1 MDYNDKNAAPMR
13 RRAERTGE
21 PSVKPADSTASAR
34 ADGYS
39 TRQSARG
46 TAPVVRNAPR
56 TSSASVDSGRA
67 RAASSDYHQRVR
79 ARAAA
84 NDSAKAGNVAPAP
97 ARVNVRP
104 ASGAARTGSTSTA
117 RTSASTTARPSTGA
131 KRPAS
136 NGTKRPANAPQRRT
150 APRSQGAGVRH
161 KKNRNPKWASA
172 LLIVCAMA
180 LIGVGYVGVTEVN
193 NYMDYQAKC
202 RELEQ
207 DTFYDGITL
216 EGESLS
222 GLTMLDAIAK
232 YQQQLS
238 NVASATS
245 ITITA
250 RGKTYTL
257 DSSSVQMS
265 TNLQS
270 TLSLAYSTGRT
281 GSFDERYAQLQ
292 QLKSEGLDFSL
303 NRGWNEDT
311 LRSKISQIAAD
322 VYVKGQDADVESFDP
337 DTGKF
342 TFTSEVTGY
351 ELDSDDLY
359 AQITQAVANG
369 NVNANIEA
377 KIIEVAPEHTVE
389 YMKEHFGRIS
399 YAQTKTTS
407 NSDRNRN
414 IQLATAEFNGMR
426 VEPGETVSFNKT
438 TGERTE
444 AKGYRPAGAYSGG
457 FLVQEPGGG
466 VCQVS
471 TTLYNAVVKADLEVL
486 ERSPHSRV
494 SDYVPIGLDAAVN
507 WPSQDFKFKNTSDYP
522 IFIVAEFADQKL
534 TFKIYGKQLD
544 DGVYIKLESEK
555 TETIVAPVGVE
566 EKPDSSLPVGQT
578 RDEKARDGSKA
589 VSYKV
594 YYDKNDNEIKRE
606 VLARSSYP
614 ASIAIH
620 RVGTGT

>member
-1 MDYNDKNAAPMR
+1 MDYNDKNAVPVR

-21 PSVKPADSTASAR
+21 PSVKPADSTSPAR

-56 TSSASVDSGRA
+56 TSSASIDSGRA

-84 NDSAKAGNVAPAP
+84 NDSAKAGDAAPAP

-104 ASGAARTGSTSTA
+104 ASGAARTGSIE
-117 RTSASTTARPSTGA
+117 RTSASTAARPSTGA
-131 KRPAS
+131 KRPAP

-172 LLIVCAMA
+172 LLVVCAMA
-180 LIGVGYVGVTEVN
+180 LIGVGYVGITEVN

-351 ELDSDDLY
+351 ELDTDDLY

-407 NSDRNRN
+407 NSNRNRN
-414 IQLATAEFNGMR
+414 IQLATAEFNGM
-426 VEPGETVSFNKT
+426 
-438 TGERTE
+438 
-444 AKGYRPAGAYSGG
+444 
-457 FLVQEPGGG
+457 LVQEPGGG

-471 TTLYNAVVKADLEVL
+471 TTLYNAAVKADLEII
-486 ERSPHSRV
+486 ERSPHTRV

-507 WPSQDFKFKNTSDYP
+507 WSSQDFKFKNTSDYP

-555 TETIVAPVGVE
+555 TETIAAPEGVK
-566 EKPDSSLPVGQT
+566 EKNDPTLPLGT
-578 RDEKARDGSKA
+578 NKPEAARDGSRA
-589 VSYKV
+589 ISYKI

-606 VLARSSYP
+606 VLAKSTYP
-614 ASIAIH
+614 ASQAIL
-620 RVGTGT
+620 RIGTGT

>member
-1 MDYNDKNAAPMR
+1 MDYNDKNAVPVR

-21 PSVKPADSTASAR
+21 PSVKPADSTSPAR

-84 NDSAKAGNVAPAP
+84 NDSAKAGNAAPAP

-104 ASGAARTGSTSTA
+104 ASGAARTGSTA
-117 RTSASTTARPSTGA
+117 RTSASTAARPSTGA
-131 KRPAS
+131 KRPAP

-172 LLIVCAMA
+172 LLVVCAMA

-444 AKGYRPAGAYSGG
+444 AKGYRAAGAYSGG
-457 FLVQEPGGG
+457 VLVQEPGGG

-471 TTLYNAVVKADLEVL
+471 TTLYNAAVKADLEII

-507 WPSQDFKFKNTSDYP
+507 WPSQDLKFKNTSDYP

-544 DGVYIKLESEK
+544 DGMYIKLDSEK
-555 TETIVAPVGVE
+555 TETIPAKEGVDVRND
-566 EKPDSSLPVGQT
+566 PTLPVGT
-578 RDEKARDGSKA
+578 IKEEKARDGSRA
-589 VSYKV
+589 ISYKI

-606 VLARSSYP
+606 VLAKSTYPSSQ
-614 ASIAIH
+614 AIQ
-620 RVGTGT
+620 RIGTGT

>member
-1 MDYNDKNAAPMR
+1 MDYNDKNAAPVR

-21 PSVKPADSTASAR
+21 PGVKPADSTSPAR

-84 NDSAKAGNVAPAP
+84 NDSAKAGNAAPAP

-104 ASGAARTGSTSTA
+104 ASGAARTGSTA
-117 RTSASTTARPSTGA
+117 RTSASTAARPATGA
-131 KRPAS
+131 KRPAP
-136 NGTKRPANAPQRRT
+136 NCTKRPANAPQRRT

-172 LLIVCAMA
+172 LLVVCAMA
-180 LIGVGYVGVTEVN
+180 RIGVGYVGVTEVN

-351 ELDSDDLY
+351 ELDPDDLY

-414 IQLATAEFNGMR
+414 IQLAAAEFNGMR

-444 AKGYRPAGAYSGG
+444 SKGYRPAGAYSGG

-555 TETIVAPVGVE
+555 TETIVAPEGVE

>member
-1 MDYNDKNAAPMR
+1 MDYNDKNAVPVR

-84 NDSAKAGNVAPAP
+84 NDSAKAGNAAPAP

-104 ASGAARTGSTSTA
+104 ASVAARTGSTA

-131 KRPAS
+131 KRPAP

-172 LLIVCAMA
+172 LLVVCAMA

-414 IQLATAEFNGMR
+414 IQLAAAEFNGMR

-444 AKGYRPAGAYSGG
+444 AKGYRAAGAYSGG
-457 FLVQEPGGG
+457 VLVQEPGGG

-471 TTLYNAVVKADLEVL
+471 TTLYNAAVKADLEII

-494 SDYVPIGLDAAVN
+494 SDYVSIGLDAAVN

-522 IFIVAEFADQKL
+522 IFIVAEFSDQKL

-555 TETIVAPVGVE
+555 TETIAAPEGVK
-566 EKPDSSLPVGQT
+566 EKDDPTLPVGQFK
-578 RDEKARDGSKA
+578 DEKARDGAKA

-606 VLARSSYP
+606 VLAKSTYP
-614 ASIAIH
+614 ASQSILRI
-620 RVGTGT
+620 GTGT

>member
-1 MDYNDKNAAPMR
+1 MDYNDKNAAPVR

-84 NDSAKAGNVAPAP
+84 NDSAKAGNAAPAP

-104 ASGAARTGSTSTA
+104 ASGAARTGSTA

-131 KRPAS
+131 KRPAP

-172 LLIVCAMA
+172 LLVVCAMA

-232 YQQQLS
+232 YQKQLS

-250 RGKTYTL
+250 HGKTYTL

-414 IQLATAEFNGMR
+414 IKLATAEFNGMR
-426 VEPGETVSFNKT
+426 VEPGETLSFNKT

-457 FLVQEPGGG
+457 VDRK
-466 VCQVS
+466 S
-471 TTLYNAVVKADLEVL
+471 VV
-486 ERSPHSRV
+486 
-494 SDYVPIGLDAAVN
+494 
-507 WPSQDFKFKNTSDYP
+507 
-522 IFIVAEFADQKL
+522 
-534 TFKIYGKQLD
+534 
-544 DGVYIKLESEK
+544 
-555 TETIVAPVGVE
+555 
-566 EKPDSSLPVGQT
+566 
-578 RDEKARDGSKA
+578 
-589 VSYKV
+589 
-594 YYDKNDNEIKRE
+594 
-606 VLARSSYP
+606 
-614 ASIAIH
+614 
-620 RVGTGT
+620 

>member
-1 MDYNDKNAAPMR
+1 MDYNDKNAAPVR

-56 TSSASVDSGRA
+56 TSSASIDSGRA

-84 NDSAKAGNVAPAP
+84 NDSAKAGNAAPAP

-104 ASGAARTGSTSTA
+104 ASGAARTGSTA

-131 KRPAS
+131 KRPAP

-172 LLIVCAMA
+172 LLVVCAMA

-232 YQQQLS
+232 YQKQLS

-444 AKGYRPAGAYSGG
+444 AKGYRAAGAYSGG

-471 TTLYNAVVKADLEVL
+471 TTLYNAVAKADLEVL

-544 DGVYIKLESEK
+544 DGVYIKLKSEK
-555 TETIVAPVGVE
+555 TETIAAPEGVE

-620 RVGTGT
+620 RVGTGA

>member
-1 MDYNDKNAAPMR
+1 MDYNDKNAVPVR

-21 PSVKPADSTASAR
+21 PSVKPADSTSSAR

-84 NDSAKAGNVAPAP
+84 NDSAKAGNAAPAP

-104 ASGAARTGSTSTA
+104 ASGAARTGSTA
-117 RTSASTTARPSTGA
+117 RTSASTAARPSTGS
-131 KRPAS
+131 KRPAP
-136 NGTKRPANAPQRRT
+136 NGAKRPANAPQRRT

-161 KKNRNPKWASA
+161 KKNRNPPWASA
-172 LLIVCAMA
+172 LLVVCAMA

-232 YQQQLS
+232 YQKQLS

-444 AKGYRPAGAYSGG
+444 AKGYRAAGAYSGG
-457 FLVQEPGGG
+457 VLVQEPGGG

-471 TTLYNAVVKADLEVL
+471 TTLYNAAVKADLEII

-507 WPSQDFKFKNTSDYP
+507 WPSQDLKFKNTSDYP

-544 DGVYIKLESEK
+544 DGMYIKLDSEK
-555 TETIVAPVGVE
+555 TETIPAKEGVDVRND
-566 EKPDSSLPVGQT
+566 PTLPVGT
-578 RDEKARDGSKA
+578 IKEEKARDGSRA
-589 VSYKV
+589 ISYKI

-606 VLARSSYP
+606 VLAKSTYPSSQ
-614 ASIAIH
+614 AIQ
-620 RVGTGT
+620 RIGTGT

>member
-1 MDYNDKNAAPMR
+1 MDYNDKNAAPVR

-56 TSSASVDSGRA
+56 TSSASIDSGRA

-84 NDSAKAGNVAPAP
+84 NDSAKAGNAAPAP

-104 ASGAARTGSTSTA
+104 ASGAARTGSTA

-131 KRPAS
+131 KRPAP

-172 LLIVCAMA
+172 LLVVCAMA

-232 YQQQLS
+232 YQKQLS

-377 KIIEVAPEHTVE
+377 KIIEIAPEHTVE

-444 AKGYRPAGAYSGG
+444 AKGYRAAGAYSGG

-471 TTLYNAVVKADLEVL
+471 TTLYNAVAKADLEVL

-555 TETIVAPVGVE
+555 TATIAAPEGVE

>member
-1 MDYNDKNAAPMR
+1 MDYNDKNAAPVR

-56 TSSASVDSGRA
+56 TSSASIDSGRA

-84 NDSAKAGNVAPAP
+84 NDSAKAGNAAPAP

-104 ASGAARTGSTSTA
+104 ASGAARTGSTA
-117 RTSASTTARPSTGA
+117 RTSASTAARPSTGA
-131 KRPAS
+131 KRPAP

-172 LLIVCAMA
+172 LLVVCAMA

-232 YQQQLS
+232 YQKQLS

-281 GSFDERYAQLQ
+281 GSFDERYAKLQ

-414 IQLATAEFNGMR
+414 IKLATAEFNGMR
-426 VEPGETVSFNKT
+426 VEPGETLSFNKT

-555 TETIVAPVGVE
+555 TETISAPEGVD
-566 EKPDSSLPVGQT
+566 EKPDSTLPVGQFK
-578 RDEKARDGSKA
+578 DEKARDGAKA

-614 ASIAIH
+614 ASIAIR

>member
-1 MDYNDKNAAPMR
+1 MDYNDKNAAPVR

-56 TSSASVDSGRA
+56 TSSASIDSGRA

-84 NDSAKAGNVAPAP
+84 NDSAKAGNAAPAP

-104 ASGAARTGSTSTA
+104 ASGAARTGSTE
-117 RTSASTTARPSTGA
+117 RTSASTAARPSTGA
-131 KRPAS
+131 KRPAP

-172 LLIVCAMA
+172 LLVVCAMA

-232 YQQQLS
+232 YQKQLS

-444 AKGYRPAGAYSGG
+444 AKGYRAAGAYSGG
-457 FLVQEPGGG
+457 VLVQEPGGG

-471 TTLYNAVVKADLEVL
+471 TTLYNAAVKADLEII

-507 WPSQDFKFKNTSDYP
+507 WPGQDFKFKNTSDYP

-544 DGVYIKLESEK
+544 DGMYIKLESEK
-555 TETIVAPVGVE
+555 TETIAAPEGVK
-566 EKPDSSLPVGQT
+566 EKNDPTLPLGT
-578 RDEKARDGSKA
+578 TKPEAARDGA
-589 VSYKV
+589 RAISYKI

-606 VLARSSYP
+606 VLDKSTYP
-614 ASIAIH
+614 ASQAIL
-620 RVGTGT
+620 RIGTGT

>member
-1 MDYNDKNAAPMR
+1 MDYNDKNAAPVR

-21 PSVKPADSTASAR
+21 PSVKPADSTSSAR

-56 TSSASVDSGRA
+56 TSSASIDSGRA

-84 NDSAKAGNVAPAP
+84 NDSAKAGNAAPAP

-104 ASGAARTGSTSTA
+104 ASGAARTGSTE
-117 RTSASTTARPSTGA
+117 RTSASTAARPSTGA
-131 KRPAS
+131 KRPAP

-150 APRSQGAGVRH
+150 APRSQGAGMRH

-172 LLIVCAMA
+172 LLVVCAMA

-232 YQQQLS
+232 YQKQLS

-250 RGKTYTL
+250 HGKTYTL

-281 GSFDERYAQLQ
+281 GSFEERYARLQ

-414 IQLATAEFNGMR
+414 IKLATAEFNGMR
-426 VEPGETVSFNKT
+426 VEPGETLSFNKT

-457 FLVQEPGGG
+457 VLVQEPGGG

-471 TTLYNAVVKADLEVL
+471 TTLYNAAVKADLEII

-494 SDYVPIGLDAAVN
+494 SDYVSIGLDAAVN

-555 TETIVAPVGVE
+555 TETIAAPEGVK
-566 EKPDSSLPVGQT
+566 EKDDPTLPVGQFK
-578 RDEKARDGSKA
+578 DEKARDGAKA

-606 VLARSSYP
+606 VLAKSTYP

>member
-1 MDYNDKNAAPMR
+1 MDYNDKNAVPVR

-21 PSVKPADSTASAR
+21 PSVKPADSTSPAR

-84 NDSAKAGNVAPAP
+84 NDSAKAGNAAPAP

-104 ASGAARTGSTSTA
+104 ASGAARTGSTA
-117 RTSASTTARPSTGA
+117 RTSASTAARPSTGA
-131 KRPAS
+131 KRPAP

-172 LLIVCAMA
+172 LLVVCAMA

-444 AKGYRPAGAYSGG
+444 AKGYRAAGAYSGG
-457 FLVQEPGGG
+457 VLVQEPGGG

-471 TTLYNAVVKADLEVL
+471 TTLYNAAVKADLEII

-555 TETIVAPVGVE
+555 TETIAAPEGVK
-566 EKPDSSLPVGQT
+566 EKNDPTILAGSEPKL
-578 RDEKARDGSKA
+578 EKARDGA
-589 VSYKV
+589 RAISYKI

-606 VLARSSYP
+606 VLAKSTYP
-614 ASIAIH
+614 ASQAIL
-620 RVGTGT
+620 RIGTGT

>member
-1 MDYNDKNAAPMR
+1 MDYNDKNAVPVR

-21 PSVKPADSTASAR
+21 PSVKPADSTSPAR

-84 NDSAKAGNVAPAP
+84 NDSAKAGNAAPAP

-104 ASGAARTGSTSTA
+104 ASGAARTGSTA

-131 KRPAS
+131 KRPAP

-172 LLIVCAMA
+172 LLVVCAMA

-232 YQQQLS
+232 YQKQLS

-351 ELDSDDLY
+351 ELDTDDLY

-444 AKGYRPAGAYSGG
+444 AKGYRAAGAYSGG
-457 FLVQEPGGG
+457 VLVQEPGGG

-471 TTLYNAVVKADLEVL
+471 TTLYNAAVKADLEII

-507 WPSQDFKFKNTSDYP
+507 WPSQDLKFKNTSDYP

-544 DGVYIKLESEK
+544 DGMYIKLDSEK
-555 TETIVAPVGVE
+555 TETIPAKEGVDVRND
-566 EKPDSSLPVGQT
+566 PTLPVGT
-578 RDEKARDGSKA
+578 IKEEKARDGSRA
-589 VSYKV
+589 ISYKI

-606 VLARSSYP
+606 VLAKSTYPSSQ
-614 ASIAIH
+614 AIQ
-620 RVGTGT
+620 RIGTGT

>member
-1 MDYNDKNAAPMR
+1 MDYNDKNAVPVR

-21 PSVKPADSTASAR
+21 PSVKPADSTSPAR

-84 NDSAKAGNVAPAP
+84 NDSAKAGNAAPAP

-104 ASGAARTGSTSTA
+104 ASGAARTGSTA
-117 RTSASTTARPSTGA
+117 RTSASTAARPSTGA
-131 KRPAS
+131 KRPAP

-172 LLIVCAMA
+172 LLVVCAMA

-444 AKGYRPAGAYSGG
+444 AKGYRAAGAYSGG
-457 FLVQEPGGG
+457 VLVQEPGGG

-471 TTLYNAVVKADLEVL
+471 TTLYNAAVKADLEII

-544 DGVYIKLESEK
+544 DGMYIKLESEK
-555 TETIVAPVGVE
+555 TETIAAPEGVK
-566 EKPDSSLPVGQT
+566 EKNDPTLPLGT
-578 RDEKARDGSKA
+578 TKPEAARDGA
-589 VSYKV
+589 RAISYKV

-606 VLARSSYP
+606 VLAKSTYP
-614 ASIAIH
+614 ASQSILRI
-620 RVGTGT
+620 GTGT

>member
-1 MDYNDKNAAPMR
+1 MDYNDKNAAPVR

-21 PSVKPADSTASAR
+21 PSVKPADSTSSAR

-56 TSSASVDSGRA
+56 TSSASIDSGRA

-84 NDSAKAGNVAPAP
+84 NDSAKAGNAAPAP

-104 ASGAARTGSTSTA
+104 ASGAARTGSTE
-117 RTSASTTARPSTGA
+117 RTSASTAARPSTGA
-131 KRPAS
+131 KRPAP

-172 LLIVCAMA
+172 LLVVCAMA

-232 YQQQLS
+232 YQKQLS

-250 RGKTYTL
+250 HGKTYTL

-281 GSFDERYAQLQ
+281 GSFEERYARLQ

-414 IQLATAEFNGMR
+414 IKLATAEFNGMR
-426 VEPGETVSFNKT
+426 VEPGETLSFNKT

-457 FLVQEPGGG
+457 VLVQEPGGG

-471 TTLYNAVVKADLEVL
+471 TTLYNAAVKADLEII

-494 SDYVPIGLDAAVN
+494 SDYVSIGLDAAVN

-544 DGVYIKLESEK
+544 DGMYIKLESEK
-555 TETIVAPVGVE
+555 TETIAAKEGVDVRND
-566 EKPDSSLPVGQT
+566 PTLPVGT
-578 RDEKARDGSKA
+578 VKEEKARDGA
-589 VSYKV
+589 RAISYKI

-606 VLARSSYP
+606 VLAKSTYPSSQ
-614 ASIAIH
+614 AIQ

>member
-1 MDYNDKNAAPMR
+1 MDYNDKNAAPVR

-56 TSSASVDSGRA
+56 TSSASIDSGRA

-84 NDSAKAGNVAPAP
+84 NDSAKAGNAAPAP

-104 ASGAARTGSTSTA
+104 ASGAARTGSTA
-117 RTSASTTARPSTGA
+117 RTSASTAARPSTGA
-131 KRPAS
+131 KRPAP

-172 LLIVCAMA
+172 LLVVCAMA
-180 LIGVGYVGVTEVN
+180 LIGVGYVGITEVN

-232 YQQQLS
+232 YQKQLS

-444 AKGYRPAGAYSGG
+444 AKGYRAAGAYSGG
-457 FLVQEPGGG
+457 VLVQEPGGG

-471 TTLYNAVVKADLEVL
+471 TTLYNAAVKADLEII

-494 SDYVPIGLDAAVN
+494 SDYVSIGLDAAVN

-522 IFIVAEFADQKL
+522 IFIVAEFSDQKL

-555 TETIVAPVGVE
+555 TETIAAPEGVK
-566 EKPDSSLPVGQT
+566 EKDDPTLPVGQFK
-578 RDEKARDGSKA
+578 DEKARDGAKA

-606 VLARSSYP
+606 VLAKSTYP

>member
-1 MDYNDKNAAPMR
+1 MDYNDKNAAPVR

-84 NDSAKAGNVAPAP
+84 NDSAKAGNAAPAP

-104 ASGAARTGSTSTA
+104 ASGAARTGSTE
-117 RTSASTTARPSTGA
+117 RTSASTAARPSTGA
-131 KRPAS
+131 KRPAP

-172 LLIVCAMA
+172 LLVVCAMA

-232 YQQQLS
+232 YQKQLS

-281 GSFDERYAQLQ
+281 GSFEERYARLQ

-414 IQLATAEFNGMR
+414 IKLATAEFNGMR
-426 VEPGETVSFNKT
+426 VEPGETLSFNKT

-457 FLVQEPGGG
+457 VLVQEPGGG

-471 TTLYNAVVKADLEVL
+471 TTLYNAAVKADLEII

-507 WPSQDFKFKNTSDYP
+507 WSSQDFKFKNTSDYP
-522 IFIVAEFADQKL
+522 IFIVAEFSDQKL

-555 TETIVAPVGVE
+555 TETIAAPEGVK
-566 EKPDSSLPVGQT
+566 EKPDPTLPVGQFK
-578 RDEKARDGSKA
+578 DEKARDGAKA

>member
-1 MDYNDKNAAPMR
+1 MDYNDKNAAPVR

-56 TSSASVDSGRA
+56 TSSASIDSGRA

-84 NDSAKAGNVAPAP
+84 NDSAKAGNAAPAP

-104 ASGAARTGSTSTA
+104 ASGAARTGSTA
-117 RTSASTTARPSTGA
+117 RTSASTAARPSTGA
-131 KRPAS
+131 KRPAP

-172 LLIVCAMA
+172 LLVVCAMA
-180 LIGVGYVGVTEVN
+180 LIGVGYVGITEVN

-232 YQQQLS
+232 YQKQLS

-444 AKGYRPAGAYSGG
+444 AKGYRAAGAYSGG
-457 FLVQEPGGG
+457 VLVQEPGGG

-471 TTLYNAVVKADLEVL
+471 TTLYNAAVKADLEII
-486 ERSPHSRV
+486 ERGPHSRV
-494 SDYVPIGLDAAVN
+494 SDYVSIGLDAAVN

-522 IFIVAEFADQKL
+522 IFIVAEFSDQKL

-555 TETIVAPVGVE
+555 TETIAAPEGVK
-566 EKPDSSLPVGQT
+566 EKDDPTLPVGQFK
-578 RDEKARDGSKA
+578 DEKARDGAKA

-606 VLARSSYP
+606 VLAKSTYP

>member
-1 MDYNDKNAAPMR
+1 MDYNDKNAAPVR

-39 TRQSARG
+39 PRQSARG

-56 TSSASVDSGRA
+56 TSSASIDSGRA

-84 NDSAKAGNVAPAP
+84 NDSAKAGNAAPAP

-104 ASGAARTGSTSTA
+104 ASGAARTGSTE
-117 RTSASTTARPSTGA
+117 RTSASTAARPSTGA
-131 KRPAS
+131 KRPAP

-172 LLIVCAMA
+172 LLVVCAMA

-351 ELDSDDLY
+351 ELDTDDLY

-444 AKGYRPAGAYSGG
+444 AKGYRAAGAYSGG
-457 FLVQEPGGG
+457 VLVQEPGGG

-471 TTLYNAVVKADLEVL
+471 TTLYNAAVKADLEII

-507 WPSQDFKFKNTSDYP
+507 WPGQDFKFKNTSDYP
-522 IFIVAEFADQKL
+522 IFIVAEFSDQKL

-555 TETIVAPVGVE
+555 TETIAAPEGVKDKDDPTILAGSE
-566 EKPDSSLPVGQT
+566 PKV
-578 RDEKARDGSKA
+578 EKARDGA
-589 VSYKV
+589 RAISYKV

-606 VLARSSYP
+606 VLDKSTYP
-614 ASIAIH
+614 ASQAI
-620 RVGTGT
+620 RRIGTGT

>member
-1 MDYNDKNAAPMR
+1 MDYNDKNAAPVR

-21 PSVKPADSTASAR
+21 PSVKPADSTSSAR

-56 TSSASVDSGRA
+56 TSSASIDSGRA

-84 NDSAKAGNVAPAP
+84 NDSAKAGNAAPAP

-104 ASGAARTGSTSTA
+104 ASGAARTGSTE
-117 RTSASTTARPSTGA
+117 RTSASTAARPSTGA
-131 KRPAS
+131 KRPAP
-136 NGTKRPANAPQRRT
+136 NGTKRHANAPQRRT

-172 LLIVCAMA
+172 LLVVCAMA

-232 YQQQLS
+232 YQKQLS

-281 GSFDERYAQLQ
+281 GSFDERYAKLQ

-414 IQLATAEFNGMR
+414 IKLATAEFNGMR
-426 VEPGETVSFNKT
+426 VEPGETLSFNKT

-555 TETIVAPVGVE
+555 TETISAPEGVD
-566 EKPDSSLPVGQT
+566 EKPDSTLPVGQFK
-578 RDEKARDGSKA
+578 DEKARDGAKA

-614 ASIAIH
+614 ASIAIR

>member
-1 MDYNDKNAAPMR
+1 
-13 RRAERTGE
+13 
-21 PSVKPADSTASAR
+21 
-34 ADGYS
+34 
-39 TRQSARG
+39 
-46 TAPVVRNAPR
+46 
-56 TSSASVDSGRA
+56 
-67 RAASSDYHQRVR
+67 
-79 ARAAA
+79 
-84 NDSAKAGNVAPAP
+84 
-97 ARVNVRP
+97 
-104 ASGAARTGSTSTA
+104 
-117 RTSASTTARPSTGA
+117 
-131 KRPAS
+131 
-136 NGTKRPANAPQRRT
+136 
-150 APRSQGAGVRH
+150 
-161 KKNRNPKWASA
+161 
-172 LLIVCAMA
+172 
-180 LIGVGYVGVTEVN
+180 
-193 NYMDYQAKC
+193 
-202 RELEQ
+202 
-207 DTFYDGITL
+207 
-216 EGESLS
+216 
-222 GLTMLDAIAK
+222 
-232 YQQQLS
+232 
-238 NVASATS
+238 
-245 ITITA
+245 
-250 RGKTYTL
+250 
-257 DSSSVQMS
+257 
-265 TNLQS
+265 
-270 TLSLAYSTGRT
+270 
-281 GSFDERYAQLQ
+281 
-292 QLKSEGLDFSL
+292 
-303 NRGWNEDT
+303 
-311 LRSKISQIAAD
+311 
-322 VYVKGQDADVESFDP
+322 
-337 DTGKF
+337 
-342 TFTSEVTGY
+342 
-351 ELDSDDLY
+351 
-359 AQITQAVANG
+359 
-369 NVNANIEA
+369 
-377 KIIEVAPEHTVE
+377 
-389 YMKEHFGRIS
+389 MKEHFGRIS

-555 TETIVAPVGVE
+555 TETIVAPEGVE

>member
-1 MDYNDKNAAPMR
+1 MDYNDKNAAPVR

-21 PSVKPADSTASAR
+21 PGVKPADSTSPAR

-84 NDSAKAGNVAPAP
+84 NDSAKAGNAAPAP

-104 ASGAARTGSTSTA
+104 ASGAARTGSTA
-117 RTSASTTARPSTGA
+117 RTSASTAARPATGA
-131 KRPAS
+131 KRPAP
-136 NGTKRPANAPQRRT
+136 NCTKRPANAPQRRT

-172 LLIVCAMA
+172 LLVVCAMA

-351 ELDSDDLY
+351 ELDPDDLY

-414 IQLATAEFNGMR
+414 IQLAAAEFNGMR

-444 AKGYRPAGAYSGG
+444 SKGYRPAGAYSGG

-555 TETIVAPVGVE
+555 TETIVAPEGVE

>member
-1 MDYNDKNAAPMR
+1 MDYNDKNAAPVR

-39 TRQSARG
+39 PRQSARG

-56 TSSASVDSGRA
+56 TSSASIDSGRA

-84 NDSAKAGNVAPAP
+84 NDSAKAGNAAPAP

-104 ASGAARTGSTSTA
+104 ASGAARTGSTE

-131 KRPAS
+131 KRPAP
-136 NGTKRPANAPQRRT
+136 NGTKRPVNAPQRRT

-172 LLIVCAMA
+172 LLVVCAMA
-180 LIGVGYVGVTEVN
+180 LIGVGYVGITEVN

-232 YQQQLS
+232 YQKQLS

-399 YAQTKTTS
+399 YARTKTTS

-444 AKGYRPAGAYSGG
+444 AKGYRAAGAYSGG
-457 FLVQEPGGG
+457 VLVQEPGGG

-471 TTLYNAVVKADLEVL
+471 TTLYNAAVKADLEII
-486 ERSPHSRV
+486 ERGPHSRV
-494 SDYVPIGLDAAVN
+494 SDYVSIGLDAAVN
-507 WPSQDFKFKNTSDYP
+507 WPGQDFKFKNTSDYP

-544 DGVYIKLESEK
+544 DGMYIKLESEK
-555 TETIVAPVGVE
+555 TETIAAPEGVK
-566 EKPDSSLPVGQT
+566 EKNDPTLPLGT
-578 RDEKARDGSKA
+578 TKPEAARDGA
-589 VSYKV
+589 RAISYKI

-606 VLARSSYP
+606 VLDKSTYP
-614 ASIAIH
+614 ASQAIL
-620 RVGTGT
+620 RIGTGT

>member
-1 MDYNDKNAAPMR
+1 MDYNDKNAVPVR

-21 PSVKPADSTASAR
+21 PSVKPADSTSPAR

-84 NDSAKAGNVAPAP
+84 NDSAKAGNAAPAP

-104 ASGAARTGSTSTA
+104 ASGAARTGSTA
-117 RTSASTTARPSTGA
+117 RTSASTAARPSTGA
-131 KRPAS
+131 KRPAP

-172 LLIVCAMA
+172 LLVVCAMA

-457 FLVQEPGGG
+457 VLVQEPGGG

-471 TTLYNAVVKADLEVL
+471 TTLYNAAVKADLEII
-486 ERSPHSRV
+486 ERSPHTRV

-507 WPSQDFKFKNTSDYP
+507 WPGQDFKFKNTSDYP

-555 TETIVAPVGVE
+555 TETIPAKEGVDVRND
-566 EKPDSSLPVGQT
+566 PTLPVGT
-578 RDEKARDGSKA
+578 VKNEKAREGSKA
-589 VSYKV
+589 VSYKI

-606 VLARSSYP
+606 LLARSTYS
-614 ASIAIH
+614 ASQAIQLI
-620 RVGTGT
+620 GTGA

>member
-1 MDYNDKNAAPMR
+1 MDYNDKNAAPVR

-56 TSSASVDSGRA
+56 TSSASIDSGRA

-84 NDSAKAGNVAPAP
+84 NDSAKAGNAAPAP

-104 ASGAARTGSTSTA
+104 ASGAARTGSTA
-117 RTSASTTARPSTGA
+117 RTSASTAARPSTGA
-131 KRPAS
+131 KRPAP

-172 LLIVCAMA
+172 LLVVCAMA

-232 YQQQLS
+232 YQKQLS

-414 IQLATAEFNGMR
+414 IKLATAEFNGMR

-444 AKGYRPAGAYSGG
+444 AKGYRAAGAYSGG

-471 TTLYNAVVKADLEVL
+471 TTLYNAVAKADLEVL

-555 TETIVAPVGVE
+555 TETIAAPEGVE
-566 EKPDSSLPVGQT
+566 EKPDSSLLVGQT